1 MIRSYLRRW
10 RLSES
15 WDIYRKN
22 ILDTDKSRG
31 TGSVTYAVR
40 VGTKLAGTRSQRYG
54 KWREVREDE
63 EPVRE
68 IHLDHDMHF

>member
-1 MIRSYLRRW
+1 MIRSCLRRW

-40 VGTKLAGTRSQRYG
+40 VGAKLAETRSQRYG
-54 KWREVREDE
+54 KWREVGENE
-63 EPVRE
+63 ESVR
-68 IHLDHDMHF
+68 DPSGP